1 MRHMKWVLLLVFFV
15 MVAGVS
21 SADPSTST
29 MKEFNVGRAFA
40 HCVKL
45 TGTNY
50 QIWITGIISTIVGI
64 SGVSQLEN
72 VRKIL
77 EYFESN
83 GHKTIEKID
92 EELTAL
98 ISAGKSRKVP
108 GSLNEA
114 SNLLYT
120 ILNVTIDSEKLSH
133 LVSIGASKA
142 YRSDGIAYLK
152 HIYGKN
158 GPGDAS
164 RQTANRLKLSD
175 EKQNEMETG
184 EEFGGRL
191 LPAQ

>member
-1 MRHMKWVLLLVFFV
+1 MRHMKWIMLLVLFV

-21 SADPSTST
+21 STDGSTST

-98 ISAGKSRKVP
+98 ISAGKSRKQP
-108 GSLNEA
+108 GSRAICCTPSWVRRYPACCIAENCR
-114 SNLLYT
+114 SSRRR
-120 ILNVTIDSEKLSH
+120 VSH
-133 LVSIGASKA
+133 
-142 YRSDGIAYLK
+142 DT
-152 HIYGKN
+152 
-158 GPGDAS
+158 P
-164 RQTANRLKLSD
+164 
-175 EKQNEMETG
+175 
-184 EEFGGRL
+184 
-191 LPAQ
+191 P